1 MEDKPRRL
9 QFDGDSTLP
18 FQLHI
23 VQELLTHFPLGNQAC
38 LFNDPVCQSRFPV
51 IDMCDDTEVSNVFLI
66 IFHVCLSCDFFLF
79 IATQKSRALILHDFF
94 DCVIRIFYW
103 KPRCFSIIFPYASLN
118 FRPVW

>member
-9 QFDGDSTLP
+9 QLDGDSTLP

-51 IDMCDDTEVSNVFLI
+51 IDMCDD
-66 IFHVCLSCDFFLF
+66 
-79 IATQKSRALILHDFF
+79 
-94 DCVIRIFYW
+94 
-103 KPRCFSIIFPYASLN
+103 
-118 FRPVW
+118 